1 MKIIA
6 LSGGVASGKN
16 FIANIFKKEF
26 NSNIFDADKIV
37 HKILKSNKEAF
48 LQIKEKFQDCIQN
61 DEINRKILGKIV
73 FNDKKKLKILEE
85 IIHPLVKKNYQ
96 DFLNKSKKNKLEFII
111 LNIPLLLEKQGYDYD
126 FLIAIIADF
135 KIRKNRFIKR
145 ELKKNK
151 QNKNQ
156 EIVKNLEEKFE
167 NIAKNQIS
175 DKKRIEKA
183 DFTINGNSTKNE
195 ITQILKDFIKKI

>member
-26 NSNIFDADKIV
+26 NSAVFDADKIV

-61 DEINRKILGKIV
+61 DEINREILGKIV

-96 DFLNKSKKNKLEFII
+96 NFLQKAKKNKVEFII

-151 QNKNQ
+151 QNKN
-156 EIVKNLEEKFE
+156 LAEKFE
-167 NIAKNQIS
+167 NIVKNQIS
-175 DKKRIEKA
+175 DEKRTKEA
-183 DFTINGNSTKNE
+183 DLIINSDSTKNE
-195 ITQILKDFIKKI
+195 ITQILKDFVQKI